1 VEEQEQSSSK
11 RMKGKGRQEENGAEE
26 EGLPSLLSTGG
37 VGLDGEPQVLSGS
50 KTLLL
55 GILTFYR

>member
-1 VEEQEQSSSK
+1 
-11 RMKGKGRQEENGAEE
+11 MKGKGRQEENGAEE